1 MVSIDSPPR
10 PASLSP
16 FSFLPRANSGGTNAH
31 AAPRT
36 ARHPPRPP
44 ISLEDDEDDLFDRG
58 PQPGPGDVEVQLGMR
73 DSDEYGYDDWDEAGL
88 LEAAKEAEKPVNWKE
103 GMSDRLRSFKDAC

>member
-1 MVSIDSPPR
+1 
-10 PASLSP
+10 
-16 FSFLPRANSGGTNAH
+16 
-31 AAPRT
+31 
-36 ARHPPRPP
+36 
-44 ISLEDDEDDLFDRG
+44 
-58 PQPGPGDVEVQLGMR
+58 MR